1 MTVHLLDFAGAQPV
15 APLAGETGTE
25 TLPDPTLAMVAQAV
39 IDALTRK
46 FTAWRDEVLPT

>member
-1 MTVHLLDFAGAQPV
+1 MTAHPLDFSGAQPI
-15 APLAGETGTE
+15 APVAGETSTE
-25 TLPDPTLAMVAQAV
+25 PLPDPALAMAAQAV